1 MTMVRYRRRRPVA
14 LALLAPF
21 AMAIA
26 ALAPAAAPASAATRV
41 IELVTPAGFRVWMVR
56 EASIPIVSVEIAFR
70 GGSELDPPGKE
81 GLSRMAAALMDEG
94 AGEYDGLAFQR
105 RLEEFSVSLSFS
117 AERDTFRVS
126 LRTLSEN
133 RDEAFRLLGVALGAP
148 RFEAS
153 AVERIRGQLLAD
165 VSRRNED
172 SDFIAAKTWYAKAFP
187 EHPYGRSSRG
197 EPETIRAITVAD
209 LHAFAAARFARGEVM
224 IGAVGDIEPAA
235 LGALIDRSLAALPP
249 PAAATAVAV
258 ADVSVRTPGSLT
270 VIRRKSPQS
279 RVFLGLPGVKRS
291 DPDYYAAYVM
301 NYVLGGGGFTSRL
314 YQEVREKR
322 GLAYSVYSYLTT
334 FRHAGLVMGGFA
346 TVNDRVAEAL
356 NLYKQEIAR
365 LAADGI
371 SEAELTDAKTYLTGS
386 FPLRLDSNAKIAG
399 NLLGMQVEGLG
410 IDFLDKRNDYINAVT
425 IADVRRV
432 ASRILKLDDMT
443 VVVVGDPQG
452 LAP

>member
-1 MTMVRYRRRRPVA
+1 
-14 LALLAPF
+14 
-21 AMAIA
+21 
-26 ALAPAAAPASAATRV
+26 
-41 IELVTPAGFRVWMVR
+41 
-56 EASIPIVSVEIAFR
+56 
-70 GGSELDPPGKE
+70 
-81 GLSRMAAALMDEG
+81 
-94 AGEYDGLAFQR
+94 
-105 RLEEFSVSLSFS
+105 
-117 AERDTFRVS
+117 
-126 LRTLSEN
+126 
-133 RDEAFRLLGVALGAP
+133 LGVALGAP
-148 RFEAS
+148 RFEPG

-209 LHAFAAARFARGEVM
+209 LQTFAAARFTRGEVM

-235 LGALIDRSLAALPP
+235 LGALIDRAFAALPP
-249 PAAATAVAV
+249 PAAAAAVT
-258 ADVSVRTPGSLT
+258 DVTVRTPGSLT

-279 RVFLGLPGVKRS
+279 RVFLGLPGVTRS
-291 DPDYYAAYVM
+291 DPDYYAAYVV

-356 NLYKQEIAR
+356 DLYKREIAR
-365 LAADGI
+365 LAREGI
-371 SEAELTDAKTYLTGS
+371 SEPELADAKTYLTGS

-399 NLLGMQVEGLG
+399 ALLGMQIDGLG
-410 IDFLDKRNDYINAVT
+410 IDFLDKRNDHINAVT

-432 ASRILKLDDMT
+432 ASRILKLDDLT

-452 LAP
+452 LVP

>member
-1 MTMVRYRRRRPVA
+1 MVQRRRRSIAIALLVPFA
-14 LALLAPF
+14 LAF
-21 AMAIA
+21 AV
-26 ALAPAAAPASAATRV
+26 LAPAAAPATAAARV

-105 RLEEFSVSLSFS
+105 RLEEFSVSLSFG
-117 AERDTFRVS
+117 AERDTVRVS

-209 LHAFAAARFARGEVM
+209 LQAFAAARFTRGEVM
-224 IGAVGDIEPAA
+224 IAAVGDIEPAA
-235 LGALIDRSLAALPP
+235 LGALIDRALAQLPLST
-249 PAAATAVAV
+249 TAPVAV
-258 ADVSVRTPGSLT
+258 TDVSVRTPGSLT

-291 DPDYYAAYVM
+291 DPDFYAAYVM

-322 GLAYSVYSYLTT
+322 GLAYSVSSYLMT

-365 LAADGI
+365 LAAEGI
-371 SEAELTDAKTYLTGS
+371 SEAELADAKTYLTGS

-399 NLLGMQVEGLG
+399 NLLGMQIEGLG
-410 IDFLDKRNDYINAVT
+410 IDFLDRRNDYIRAVT
-425 IADVRRV
+425 IADIRRV
-432 ASRILKLDDMT
+432 ASRILKLDDLT

-452 LAP
+452 LTP